1 MQWLS
6 ISEVVTHTGVSDGT
20 LRMWER
26 RFGFPTP
33 QRLPSGHRR
42 YTERDLE
49 LIGRVASARAAGVSL
64 AVAIARATRQ
74 TAASPPSLFAALR
87 RLRPD
92 LEPRPLPKRLMLAL
106 SRAIE
111 EESLSRA
118 ADPLLFASFQRE
130 TFYRLE
136 EPRWRELSRAAALSV
151 AFADFA
157 RCATPPGGPAEIPVD
172 PADPLAREWAL
183 VCDSERHAVCLAGW
197 EPLSSTSAIAGEQ
210 RTFESIWSVDPDVVR
225 DAARICAEMAA
236 AHVPAL
242 IAALRDRLDAAPAIA
257 VRDQLRLATA
267 ITNRTLSA
275 LA

>member
-130 TFYRLE
+130 AFYRVE

-157 RCATPPGGPAEIPVD
+157 RCAMPPGGPAEIPVD

-197 EPLSSTSAIAGEQ
+197 EPLSSTTATAGE

-236 AHVPAL
+236 THVPAL
-242 IAALRDRLDAAPAIA
+242 IAALRDRLDAAPSIA